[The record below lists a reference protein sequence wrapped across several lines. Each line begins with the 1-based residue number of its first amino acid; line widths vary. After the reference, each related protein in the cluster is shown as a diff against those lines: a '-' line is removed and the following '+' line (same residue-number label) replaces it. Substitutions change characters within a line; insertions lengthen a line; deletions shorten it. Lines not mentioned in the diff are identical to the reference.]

1 MGRQDYSK
9 QNDPKTRQVATC
21 RTCLAEDGESNSR
34 AVEKMISHPMHKN
47 RHSRMVFRVGSEA
60 ERPRLLAE
68 HLSGLL
74 TANNRKP

>member
-34 AVEKMISHPMHKN
+34 AVEKMISHPMHKS
-47 RHSRMVFRVGSEA
+47 RHSRMVCA
-60 ERPRLLAE
+60 ACWERGRETPVTCRTFVRPAD
-68 HLSGLL
+68 
-74 TANNRKP
+74 R